1 MSTKPGEDQIVPLP
15 VNKANK
21 IYQNLLKRFGHQG
34 WWPLTPKGKFYPVY
48 QTEARTSD
56 LSNQE
61 MFEIC
66 VGALLTQNTAWSNV
80 VKALVELNKAGVLT
94 PQKLVKISF
103 SRMAG
108 LIRSSGYFRQKS
120 KRLKIFVKV
129 LIKRYQGD
137 LNKIFSKPLVEARK
151 ELLACY
157 GFGPETVDSILL
169 YAGAYPIFVVDAY
182 TRRIGNRVGLFH
194 TEDYSQI
201 QEYFQSY
208 LKKSVKLFNEYHA
221 LLVQLG
227 KEFCRTKPLC
237 EGCPLNKDCAYYL
250 GESLN

>member
-1 MSTKPGEDQIVPLP
+1 M
-15 VNKANK
+15 NKAYK
-21 IYQNLLKRFGHQG
+21 TYQSLLKHFGPQG
-34 WWPLTPKGKFYPVY
+34 WWPLTPKGKFHPAYHP
-48 QTEARTSD
+48 EARTSN
-56 LSNQE
+56 LLNQE

-80 VKALVELNKAGVLT
+80 EKALVELNKAGVLT

-103 SRMAG
+103 SRLAR

-120 KRLKIFVKV
+120 KRLKIFSKY
-129 LIKRYQGD
+129 LMEHYQGEM
-137 LNKIFSKPLVEARK
+137 NKIFSKPLMEARK
-151 ELLACY
+151 ELLACH
-157 GFGPETVDSILL
+157 GIGPETADSILL
-169 YAGAYPIFVVDAY
+169 YAGSHPIFVVDAY

-194 TEDYSQI
+194 SQDYSHI
-201 QEYFQSY
+201 QEYFQAN
-208 LKKSVKLFNEYHA
+208 LHKSSRLFNEIHA

-250 GESLN
+250 GESLK